1 MCSCVRV
8 MFVATGRVV
17 GGMGVSS
24 AQCWHLLQCS
34 FVGASKSV
42 GGCRFVRCDLKKN
55 RGVALSPSCA
65 LVPQIVEMIEV
76 RPPLSPLRIKL

>member
-24 AQCWHLLQCS
+24 AQCWHSLQCS

-42 GGCRFVRCDLKKN
+42 GGCRFVRCDL
-55 RGVALSPSCA
+55 SS
-65 LVPQIVEMIEV
+65 IVV
-76 RPPLSPLRIKL
+76 LPCPLRVPLFRRLWR

>member
-1 MCSCVRV
+1 VCSCVRV

-42 GGCRFVRCDLKKN
+42 GGCRFVRCDLKK
-55 RGVALSPSCA
+55 R
-65 LVPQIVEMIEV
+65 IVV
-76 RPPLSPLRIKL
+76 LPCPLRVPLFRRLWR